1 MTVKPEQ
8 GQCADKPDY
17 HVSPEQC
24 LLVNTVVMECLPAH
38 AILSGAVIFS
48 ASRLAQLQRPA
59 SPAISPGSKER
70 R

>member
-17 HVSPEQC
+17 HVSPEQR
-24 LLVNTVVMECLPAH
+24 LLVNTVVTECLPAH
-38 AILSGAVIFS
+38 TILSEAVIFS

-59 SPAISPGSKER
+59 SPAISSGSEEQR
-70 R
+70 